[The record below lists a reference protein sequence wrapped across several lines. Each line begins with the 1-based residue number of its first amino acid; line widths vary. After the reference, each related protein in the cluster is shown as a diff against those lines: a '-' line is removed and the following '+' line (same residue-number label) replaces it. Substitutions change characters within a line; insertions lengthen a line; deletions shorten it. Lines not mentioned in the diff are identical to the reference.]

1 MFCKK
6 HVFRNHFLK
15 NHFVLYIKAFKATI
29 QNLVAA
35 CLLVYLFTDSKLKL
49 AKLQLYNNSLFY
61 SYAAHWPLR
70 LVRSFVLPQYTVL
83 LNPKVLNIRNTL
95 NVFYKSVAYTPHFY
109 YFCKKC

>member
-6 HVFRNHFLK
+6 HIFRNHFLK

-49 AKLQLYNNSLFY
+49 AKLQLYNN
-61 SYAAHWPLR
+61 
-70 LVRSFVLPQYTVL
+70 
-83 LNPKVLNIRNTL
+83 
-95 NVFYKSVAYTPHFY
+95 
-109 YFCKKC
+109 